1 MNLEA
6 LKDFKFY
13 LSLGYVVIISS
24 ILTIILMQFYKFI
37 LTKKKII
44 TEKINPDKKDLI
56 LSKSGRFISLIVYSL
71 VYIINEIILKN
82 EIVLNESL
90 IIGLLSGGAATLI
103 VAKGLYTS
111 LHQQQKRKNIFEK
124 LSKAEEQLKR
134 LQDEALQKQNK
145 IILKKK
151 EEKL

>member
-44 TEKINPDKKDLI
+44 TEEINPDKKDLI

-124 LSKAEEQLKR
+124 LSKAEEQLKMLR
-134 LQDEALQKQNK
+134 DEALQKQNK